1 MFVFFPHTSTGFE
14 PNDVLEAGEEI
25 EFEVGYHGES
35 GGTTDITA
43 HVHAS
48 FSYADLFP
56 RTNGTTVEKSVTIR
70 P

>member
-1 MFVFFPHTSTGFE
+1 
-14 PNDVLEAGEEI
+14 
-25 EFEVGYHGES
+25 
-35 GGTTDITA
+35 
-43 HVHAS
+43 VHAS